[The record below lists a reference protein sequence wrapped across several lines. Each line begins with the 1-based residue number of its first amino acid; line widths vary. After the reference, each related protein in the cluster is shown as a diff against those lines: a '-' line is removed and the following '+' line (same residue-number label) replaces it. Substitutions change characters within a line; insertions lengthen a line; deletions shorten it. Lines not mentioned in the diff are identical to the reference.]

1 MNDHNEDWQK
11 ALLHHPA
18 MKRNGVDPLWVW
30 IAAMGWITVAILVA
44 INITTK

>member
-18 MKRNGVDPLWVW
+18 IKRNGVDPLWRI
-30 IAAMGWITVAILVA
+30 IAIIGWLTVGILVA
-44 INITTK
+44 INIKMK

>member
-18 MKRNGVDPLWVW
+18 IKRNGVDPLWIW
-30 IAAMGWITVAILVA
+30 IAVMGWITVAILTA